1 MLVRDPSPLGP
12 GGAPPAEVVQRML
25 DDAVRA
31 LLGENDAVK
40 AWKTLIRPEDVV
52 GIKTNAWRYIPTTAE
67 VEQALKRR
75 VMDAGVA
82 EDRIGI
88 DDRGVLRN
96 PVFQKATALIN
107 ARPMR
112 SHHWSGVGSLIKNYI
127 MFVPQPSAYHGDT
140 CADLATIWN
149 LPEVKGKTRLNV
161 LVMFTPL
168 FHGVGPHHYAK
179 EYVWDYKGLIVS
191 RDPVAADATGLRI
204 IQAKRQRLLR
214 RRPAPP
220 DDAAP
225 HPAGRH
231 APSPGRERPGPDRA
245 RQARLGRRDPDLDA
259 HLRIPL
265 RRLPQEDDG
274 GDARGERG
282 RRPGLPATAAAGTWP
297 SSSRASPSGSP
308 RRAGSRAWP
317 TRPP

>member
-1 MLVRDPSPLGP
+1 MSHRTITRRDFLKVASAAPLAGALAPALARPAAPESKVRVVLVRDPSPLGA

-31 LLGENDAVK
+31 LIGDKDAAR

-67 VEQALKRR
+67 VEQAIKRR
-75 VMDAGVA
+75 VLDAGVG
-82 EDRIGI
+82 EDRIAI

-127 MFVPQPSAYHGDT
+127 MFTPQPSAWHGDT
-140 CADLATIWN
+140 CADLAKIWD

-179 EYVWDYKGLIVS
+179 EYTWEYKGLIVS

-204 IQAKRQRLLR
+204 IQAKRKEFFGDDRPLQMNPHHIQLADTRHHLGVSDPARIELVKLGWSEGLL
-214 RRPAPP
+214 
-220 DDAAP
+220 
-225 HPAGRH
+225 
-231 APSPGRERPGPDRA
+231 
-245 RQARLGRRDPDLDA
+245 
-259 HLRIPL
+259 I
-265 RRLPQEDDG
+265 
-274 GDARGERG
+274 
-282 RRPGLPATAAAGTWP
+282 
-297 SSSRASPSGSP
+297 
-308 RRAGSRAWP
+308 
-317 TRPP
+317 